1 LHEETSKHITGF
13 SQQHGFGPVFS
24 QSLPVKGTA
33 KPGKKT
39 VINMI

>member
-1 LHEETSKHITGF
+1 LHEETSKRITGF